1 MVVKNTKVDTKRN
14 MFTFQRLLPNILTLG
29 ALCSGLTG
37 LRFAIEGRF
46 EHAVLAVVFAAL
58 LDNLDGRVA
67 RLVGA
72 NSGFGAELDSL
83 SDFVSFGAVPAIM
96 LYLWNLNELG
106 RVGWVIALIYCI
118 CGGLRLA
125 RFNMQGHGSSA
136 TPSAFFRGIPI
147 PAAAGFIMFPMM
159 LSFAF
164 DTDITK
170 TPYMVVPLMLLAAGL
185 MVSSIHSYSFKRM
198 RILAKLVFPILLIV
212 GIFAAMVSASH
223 WFGLIGIVGLY
234 AISIPFAMRAAK
246 KADSS

>member
-1 MVVKNTKVDTKRN
+1 MANVKKTDTKKN

-29 ALCSGLTG
+29 ALCSGLTA
-37 LRFAIEGRF
+37 LRFAIEGNF
-46 EHAVLAVVFAAL
+46 ENAVLAVVFAAL

-83 SDFVSFGAVPAIM
+83 ADFVSFGAVPAMM

-106 RVGWVIALIYCI
+106 KVGWIISLIYCI

-125 RFNMQGHGSSA
+125 RFNTQGAAAGS

-147 PAAAGFIMFPMM
+147 PAAAGFIMLPMM

-164 DTDITK
+164 DTELTK
-170 TPYMVVPLMLLAAGL
+170 TPYLVVPLMLLAAGL
-185 MVSSIHSYSFKRM
+185 MVSTIHTYSFKRM
-198 RILAKLVFPILLIV
+198 RIPAKLVFPILLTV
-212 GIFAAMVSASH
+212 GVFAAMVSASH
-223 WFGLIGIVGLY
+223 WFALIGIVGLY
-234 AISIPFAMRAAK
+234 AVSIPFAMKGAK
-246 KADSS
+246 EVDQAS